1 MRIVVCVK
9 QVPVMAA
16 MQIDPATKT
25 LRREGVPLEV
35 SAFDVR
41 ALLKAVE
48 LVGVHGGEV
57 VALTMGP
64 PQARQALDDCLALG
78 AHRAVHLCDRAFAG
92 SDTLATARALAAAIA
107 REHADLILCG
117 RHSVDAETGQVGPE
131 LAEILGLA
139 QITVAR
145 TLAVDLS
152 LRRVT
157 AERETDEGFETVE
170 ATLPV
175 LVTAAEDLAP
185 ERFPSKAEREQA
197 KQKSVT
203 TVTAVELG
211 LDAAALG
218 SNGSPTWVAGLEIV
232 DSKRAGQVLGG
243 AVPEQAVDE
252 LVRVLLERGLFGE
265 WKIEAREEQR
275 SRVPV
280 SRSGPK
286 DVWVVAE
293 ALGGRLRPVTHEL
306 LCKGAE
312 LAERLAGTLTA
323 VLLGSGVASLTD
335 ELAAR
340 GAQQVL
346 LAEDDRLGTGDTD
359 LAAAILAE
367 AIRARQPGIVLL
379 ASTTVGRDVA
389 PRVAA
394 RLGLGL
400 TGDCLDLDLDG
411 QGRLVQYKPAFGG
424 SVVAPILS
432 KTWPEMATLRPGLL
446 AAASRESGRTAVVEQ
461 LVVAHAA
468 PVRVRVVAR
477 RASAEN
483 ATALDNAA
491 VVIGVGKGVGSRE
504 NLSVIEPLAQVLDAG
519 ICATRDV
526 TDEGWLPKQYQ
537 VGLTGRAVAPKLYV
551 AVGIRG
557 AMEHMVG
564 VRRAGLI
571 VAINK
576 NAKAPV
582 FKNADYGIVGDYA
595 QVVPILVA
603 RLRVARDR

>member
-16 MQIDPATKT
+16 MQIDPTTKT
-25 LRREGVPLEV
+25 LRREGVPVEV

-48 LVGVHGGEV
+48 MVDLHGGEV

-107 REHADLILCG
+107 RERADLILCG

-131 LAEILGLA
+131 VAELLGLA

-145 TLAVDLS
+145 TLEVDPS

-157 AERETDEGFETVE
+157 AERETDDGFETVE

-175 LVTAAEDLAP
+175 VVTAAEDLAP
-185 ERFPSKAEREQA
+185 ERFPSKAERQQA
-197 KQKSVT
+197 KEKSVT

-211 LDAAALG
+211 LDAAGLG
-218 SNGSPTWVAGLEIV
+218 SKGSPTWVAGLEIV
-232 DSKRAGQVLGG
+232 DSKRAGQVLDGT
-243 AVPEQAVDE
+243 APEQAVEE
-252 LVRVLLERGLFGE
+252 LVRVLLEKGLFGE
-265 WKIEAREEQR
+265 WKLEAREER
-275 SRVPV
+275 HRGAAVA
-280 SRSGPK
+280 RSGPK

-306 LCKGAE
+306 LGKGAE
-312 LAERLAGTLTA
+312 LAERLGGTLTA
-323 VLLGSGVASLTD
+323 ILLGSGIASLTD
-335 ELAAR
+335 ELAAHR
-340 GAQQVL
+340 ARRVL
-346 LAEDDRLGTGDTD
+346 LAEDERLGTSNTD
-359 LAAAILAE
+359 LVTAILAE

-379 ASTTVGRDVA
+379 PSTTLGRDVA

-400 TGDCLDLDLDG
+400 TGDCIDLDLDD

-432 KTWPEMATLRPGLL
+432 KTWPEMATLRPGML
-446 AAASRESGRTAVVEQ
+446 AAASPESGRSAVVEQ
-461 LVVAHAA
+461 WPVAHAA
-468 PVRVRVVAR
+468 PVRVRVVDR
-477 RASAEN
+477 RTSAET
-483 ATALDNAA
+483 ATVLDNAT
-491 VVIGVGKGVGSRE
+491 VVIGVGKGVGGKE
-504 NLSVIEPLAQVLDAG
+504 NLSVIESLAQVLGAG

-537 VGLTGRAVAPKLYV
+537 VGLTGRTVAPKLYV

-557 AMEHMVG
+557 ALEHMVG

-576 NAKAPV
+576 NTKAPV

-595 QVVPILVA
+595 QLVPMLVE
-603 RLRVARDR
+603 RLRAVRGS